1 MFIAILSI
9 LSLLLGCVLGIMTL
23 IGCYRALKARE
34 NAPRLSAIFA
44 MSFGTVTFFLL
55 SYFLSSLLTKS

>member
-1 MFIAILSI
+1 MFLAILSI
-9 LSLLLGCVLGIMTL
+9 ISLLVGCILGIVTL
-23 IGCYRALKARE
+23 IACYRALRGRN

-44 MSFGTVTFFLL
+44 MVFGTVTFFLL